1 MAASD
6 HINPAIRAFHISWN
20 ETPPHELPTNALQ
33 EYREGDNRHPDVLH
47 MGSRDSAMQI
57 YRTHLHEYEIDPD
70 VVHPSVYGDAQHI
83 MDYIDD
89 PYNTTK
95 NKEMNEKMKGVQ
107 PMVTEAI
114 PADPRDAVK
123 TGEVIPYR
131 NYHEDAGSISYIVP
145 KSAIAAGKVRHVG
158 VTDITEERK
167 NQGR

>member
-20 ETPPHELPTNALQ
+20 ETPPHELLTSKLQ
-33 EYREGDNRHPDVLH
+33 EHDPKDNKHPDVLH
-47 MGSRDSAMQI
+47 MGSRDAAMQI

-70 VVHPSVYGDAQHI
+70 VVHPLVYGDAQHM
-83 MDYIDD
+83 MDKLDD
-89 PYNTTK
+89 PKYYK
-95 NKEMNEKMKGVQ
+95 NKEMNEKMKDVQ
-107 PMVTEAI
+107 PMITETI
-114 PADPRDAVK
+114 PADPLQAVK